1 MFHFFFFFGPYC
13 RWNGTQLKSRDYR
26 NLKQKLKR
34 YRLIMQLCW
43 KKERYSNEFKNLNV
57 YPNYILNY
65 CFKPLWHFKV
75 DPPPPIWQDQISR
88 LSKENGS
95 LKQNLDAT
103 NAAMNASRSESAKA
117 LSNGVNV
124 HKVLDLLP
132 IQISVCV
139 LFFNKILFCFVKG
152 WKTHFN

>member
-1 MFHFFFFFGPYC
+1 
-13 RWNGTQLKSRDYR
+13 
-26 NLKQKLKR
+26 
-34 YRLIMQLCW
+34 
-43 KKERYSNEFKNLNV
+43 
-57 YPNYILNY
+57 
-65 CFKPLWHFKV
+65 
-75 DPPPPIWQDQISR
+75 